1 MLQKECGEVCDYGS
15 QNSLPSNV
23 AYGGCLTSC
32 QLGPYCGD
40 GIVQSPDEEC
50 DLSARNGGSDVEC
63 SASCIRQII
72 VY

>member
-1 MLQKECGEVCDYGS
+1 MRRDLYYGA
-15 QNSLPSNV
+15 QNTLPSNA

-50 DLSARNGGSDVEC
+50 DRGASNGGFDVDC
-63 SASCIRQII
+63 SAACIKQVI